1 LTRCPADASYWHI
14 LGLDA
19 LDRLM
24 SVAGLWGSTGVSAIH
39 TVTMSDAKMVAI
51 AKFNKRR

>member
-1 LTRCPADASYWHI
+1 

-24 SVAGLWGSTGVSAIH
+24 SVAGLWGSTGVAATC
-39 TVTMSDAKMVAI
+39 TVTMSDAKMAVI
-51 AKFNKRR
+51 AKFNQRR